1 MSRELLKRVRD
12 TLHELEETHYDL
24 YWDIQAEL
32 NKHEQQLDAVLKLR
46 NLRDIQGKKGN
57 YDYDNY
63 MRGLYNGLE
72 LSLSLFEEEREPQY
86 KKDPLAQPE
95 PPMTGR
101 EMYQRGYA
109 AAERDLKREPLSD
122 DKVIVPEWMIS
133 QDERQSFVIGIRF
146 AEKIHGIGGGE

>member
-1 MSRELLKRVRD
+1 MSKELLKKVRD
-12 TLHELEETHYDL
+12 TLHGLEETHYDL

-57 YDYDNY
+57 HDYDEY

-72 LSLSLFEEEREPQY
+72 LALSLFEDEREPQY
-86 KKDPLAQPE
+86 KNPLAQPE
-95 PPMTGR
+95 QPPMTQR

-109 AAERDLKREPLSD
+109 KAEKDLKREPLSD
-122 DKVIVPEWMIS
+122 ERLEFLVDKHHGYPKTLGREI
-133 QDERQSFVIGIRF
+133 
-146 AEKIHGIGGGE
+146 EKEHGIEGKK